1 MNVCVDDPRRAGLED
16 LGEGSRAGAAT
27 SGSAITRIERAVADS
42 CAREAEWPARVSAGL
57 HAAIA
62 FLNANP
68 GAARTLATDSRSGVE
83 GDAAYDGMIGRFAFM
98 LADGAPLSD
107 RLPGA
112 SERSIVTVIVGVI
125 TCHIR
130 AGTIDTLAK
139 GDPDLV
145 FLALLPY
152 LGFAEASRWS
162 THLPMAL
169 RQQV

>member
-1 MNVCVDDPRRAGLED
+1 MNVCVEDPQAGLAD
-16 LGEGSRAGAAT
+16 MGEGSRAGAAT
-27 SGSAITRIERAVADS
+27 SESAITRIERAVADS
-42 CAREAEWPARVSAGL
+42 CVLEAEWPAKVSAAIL
-57 HAAIA
+57 AAIE
-62 FLNANP
+62 FLIANP
-68 GAARTLATDSRSGVE
+68 AAARALATDLRSGGK
-83 GDAAYDGMIGRFAFM
+83 GDAEYEEMIARFAVL

-107 RLPGA
+107 HLPAAG
-112 SERSIVTVIVGVI
+112 ERSIVTVIVGVI

-162 THLPMAL
+162 THLPRAL